1 MEEREDEGRRAG
13 EGEGAWLQLAA
24 RGGGVTWVCRTRSE
38 RRRRESTRRA
48 SGRRLLR
55 RRGKRSELSHLAL
68 EEGEALGDFGHQLV
82 VVHRLRLPMRS
93 GGGRRGGVGAGRG
106 GLGNSLRSHVLGSSR
121 GHGLMTHCGTCR
133 GAVGWSGDASRLL
146 IHTPTFTPSAFAV
159 GIPPVSRP
167 ASTHRRL
174 HCRGSCRIPVP
185 RTAARDSRHPH
196 SQPRPSSDRW
206 LPVDRAQL
214 PGSRGS
220 NVSPRGPAP
229 GRAGISRAARRTTVV
244 NGTSR
249 STLVST
255 GIPAH
260 AHRRRRRLRDD
271 GLCTFGAPH
280 APLGAPLASGVP
292 THQFAARGVRTR
304 KSP

>member
-106 GLGNSLRSHVLGSSR
+106 GLGNSLRAAG
-121 GHGLMTHCGTCR
+121 G
-133 GAVGWSGDASRLL
+133 GDGGGRER
-146 IHTPTFTPSAFAV
+146 V
-159 GIPPVSRP
+159 
-167 ASTHRRL
+167 
-174 HCRGSCRIPVP
+174 
-185 RTAARDSRHPH
+185 
-196 SQPRPSSDRW
+196 
-206 LPVDRAQL
+206 
-214 PGSRGS
+214 
-220 NVSPRGPAP
+220 
-229 GRAGISRAARRTTVV
+229 GRAGARRREGGRERERGGGGGWTEVGREELARQTESSPRESALERETARCSQAVWIAEWRACTCGRRRIVLPEWRRPPDVCACSRGGSRTGPCGAARA
-244 NGTSR
+244 
-249 STLVST
+249 
-255 GIPAH
+255 IA
-260 AHRRRRRLRDD
+260 
-271 GLCTFGAPH
+271 
-280 APLGAPLASGVP
+280 
-292 THQFAARGVRTR
+292 
-304 KSP
+304 

>member
-1 MEEREDEGRRAG
+1 MENCYFSDSRRTHSVNS
-13 EGEGAWLQLAA
+13 E
-24 RGGGVTWVCRTRSE
+24 TR
-38 RRRRESTRRA
+38 
-48 SGRRLLR
+48 
-55 RRGKRSELSHLAL
+55 
-68 EEGEALGDFGHQLV
+68 V
-82 VVHRLRLPMRS
+82 I
-93 GGGRRGGVGAGRG
+93 
-106 GLGNSLRSHVLGSSR
+106 
-121 GHGLMTHCGTCR
+121 THCGARR

-146 IHTPTFTPSAFAV
+146 IHPPTFTPSAVAV

-196 SQPRPSSDRW
+196 SQPRPSSARW
-206 LPVDRAQL
+206 LRIDWARL

-292 THQFAARGVRTR
+292 THQIHRARRRGQDSK
-304 KSP
+304 KSTESLRCTARYAGSVF

>member
-106 GLGNSLRSHVLGSSR
+106 GLGNSLRAAG
-121 GHGLMTHCGTCR
+121 G
-133 GAVGWSGDASRLL
+133 GDGGGRER
-146 IHTPTFTPSAFAV
+146 V
-159 GIPPVSRP
+159 
-167 ASTHRRL
+167 
-174 HCRGSCRIPVP
+174 
-185 RTAARDSRHPH
+185 
-196 SQPRPSSDRW
+196 
-206 LPVDRAQL
+206 
-214 PGSRGS
+214 
-220 NVSPRGPAP
+220 
-229 GRAGISRAARRTTVV
+229 GRAGARRRE
-244 NGTSR
+244 GGR
-249 STLVST
+249 ERE
-255 GIPAH
+255 
-260 AHRRRRRLRDD
+260 RRRRRVDRGRKGGAGTADREQREGECARARDSTVFTGRVD
-271 GLCTFGAPH
+271 CGWRACTCGRRRIVLPEWRRPPDVCACSRGGSRTGPC
-280 APLGAPLASGVP
+280 G
-292 THQFAARGVRTR
+292 AARAIA
-304 KSP
+304 

>member
-1 MEEREDEGRRAG
+1 M
-13 EGEGAWLQLAA
+13 
-24 RGGGVTWVCRTRSE
+24 
-38 RRRRESTRRA
+38 
-48 SGRRLLR
+48 SG
-55 RRGKRSELSHLAL
+55 S
-68 EEGEALGDFGHQLV
+68 
-82 VVHRLRLPMRS
+82 
-93 GGGRRGGVGAGRG
+93 
-106 GLGNSLRSHVLGSSR
+106 RSHVVGSSR
-121 GHGLMTHCGTCR
+121 GNGLRTRITHCGARR

-146 IHTPTFTPSAFAV
+146 MQPPTFTLSAFAV
-159 GIPPVSRP
+159 GIPP

-174 HCRGSCRIPVP
+174 HCRGSCRIPH
-185 RTAARDSRHPH
+185 RCSAIAATLTAT
-196 SQPRPSSDRW
+196 RPSSTRW
-206 LPVDRAQL
+206 LRIDWARL

>member
-106 GLGNSLRSHVLGSSR
+106 GLGNSLRAAG
-121 GHGLMTHCGTCR
+121 G
-133 GAVGWSGDASRLL
+133 GDGGGRER
-146 IHTPTFTPSAFAV
+146 V
-159 GIPPVSRP
+159 
-167 ASTHRRL
+167 
-174 HCRGSCRIPVP
+174 
-185 RTAARDSRHPH
+185 
-196 SQPRPSSDRW
+196 
-206 LPVDRAQL
+206 
-214 PGSRGS
+214 
-220 NVSPRGPAP
+220 
-229 GRAGISRAARRTTVV
+229 GRAGAGRREGGREREEEEEGGPRSEGRSWHGRPRAARGRVRSSARQHGV
-244 NGTSR
+244 HRPCGLRSGERAPAGGDGSCSLNGGGR
-249 STLVST
+249 QMCVRV
-255 GIPAH
+255 A
-260 AHRRRRRLRDD
+260 A
-271 GLCTFGAPH
+271 
-280 APLGAPLASGVP
+280 
-292 THQFAARGVRTR
+292 AARVPAPAALPEL
-304 KSP
+304 SPE